1 MACVD
6 FLDRECYDLFSS
18 YPLAVSSVNNKGTI
32 QSMILMLRH
41 GYNTEFYVLSRDYVA
56 GQSSYSLRRWPQEEA
71 PDIGAGEPDLP
82 DVAVKVLTWGV
93 PIPRHGSFLG
103 WVGLGRVTALV
114 AIYAKCGP
122 ASPDPYWTVMPL
134 AGVPEAQW
142 PPFMEE
148 PDFGKWFWK
157 HYRAGSINSL
167 RSLIAAAPGVV
178 FWADTKAVLGSDCC
192 AVARDLR
199 SPEGYVLPRGRYV
212 YYEALRA
219 GKPVPSLQTLL
230 TTADR
235 IDLATRFHRY
245 GPGDD

>member
-1 MACVD
+1 
-6 FLDRECYDLFSS
+6 
-18 YPLAVSSVNNKGTI
+18 
-32 QSMILMLRH
+32 
-41 GYNTEFYVLSRDYVA
+41 
-56 GQSSYSLRRWPQEEA
+56 
-71 PDIGAGEPDLP
+71 
-82 DVAVKVLTWGV
+82 
-93 PIPRHGSFLG
+93 
-103 WVGLGRVTALV
+103 
-114 AIYAKCGP
+114 
-122 ASPDPYWTVMPL
+122 
-134 AGVPEAQW
+134 
-142 PPFMEE
+142 MEE